1 MKKSLL
7 LICFLVFPLILS
19 LGYKTDIYLSKGD
32 YINISDMDTPSYMP
46 PGSIYADRNFFF
58 RASSSQATYTLF
70 TAQDSWNIFINDPS
84 LDATVLFYDFD
95 TQQKNLSNIK
105 YLESLIDDAKRY
117 IYISIYDINHS
128 TIADALKRAAQKGI
142 EVKMVT
148 ETQNQN
154 TFTSL
159 SLPRNNVKVLFDT
172 NSALMHDKFIV
183 IDGYC
188 LVTGSTNLTNNCLEY
203 NSNNMIFIFNNEI
216 AENYV
221 QEFKEQFEQKIFG
234 KKAGTEKPFPS
245 VLTDVGTI
253 STYFTPEDNLKQEIL
268 KNIKECTK
276 NIYMMIFTFTDPDIA
291 QELICASER
300 GVEVKVITEEFQ
312 SKASYAA
319 YNILKGKIDIILDKN
334 SKTFHHKVIIFDD
347 NKVLTGSFNFTG
359 AAQDKN
365 DENSLIIESNYINT
379 VYTDEFKRLWGSYTK

>member
-334 SKTFHHKVIIFDD
+334 SKTFHHKVI
-347 NKVLTGSFNFTG
+347 
-359 AAQDKN
+359 
-365 DENSLIIESNYINT
+365 
-379 VYTDEFKRLWGSYTK
+379 